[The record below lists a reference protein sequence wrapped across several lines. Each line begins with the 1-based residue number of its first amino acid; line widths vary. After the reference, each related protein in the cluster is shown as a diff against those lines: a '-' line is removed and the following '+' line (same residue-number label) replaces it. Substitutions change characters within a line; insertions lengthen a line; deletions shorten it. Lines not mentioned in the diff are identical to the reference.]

1 MADGGRKG
9 RATLRAIYV
18 KRFHRGPMDRVEEG
32 ELVPGQGLAGSADQG
47 GRRQITLLEEEVW
60 DEMMRRLH
68 VQADPSVRRANLLV
82 RGIPL
87 KKSRGRVLQVGG
99 CRIRING
106 ELKPCERMDEAVPG
120 LQKLLFPAWHGGAY
134 GEIVEGGVIHVGA
147 PVHFV
152 ETATDGDDGTG

>member
-1 MADGGRKG
+1 MAPGRIQ
-9 RATLRAIYV
+9 AIYV
-18 KRFHRGPMDRVEEG
+18 KRFHRGPMDRVEQG
-32 ELVPGQGLAGSADQG
+32 ELVAGQGLAGSADQG

-60 DEMMRRLH
+60 EEMMRRLG
-68 VQADPSVRRANLLV
+68 ADAPPTARRANLLV

-87 KKSRGRVLQVGG
+87 KESREQVLQVGG

-120 LQKLLFPAWHGGAY
+120 LQKLLFPDWRGGAY
-134 GEIVEGGVIHVGA
+134 GEVLAGGTIHVGA

-152 ETATDGDDGTG
+152 DSEQEGDDGTG